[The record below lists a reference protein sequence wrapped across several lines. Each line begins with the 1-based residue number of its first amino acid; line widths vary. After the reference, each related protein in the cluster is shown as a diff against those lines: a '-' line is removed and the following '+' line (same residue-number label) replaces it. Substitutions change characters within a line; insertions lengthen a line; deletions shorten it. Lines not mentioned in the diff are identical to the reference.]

1 MDDLLAKPELD
12 EEENAWHTVIFEQ
25 LEGISTLLMNLK
37 SEVLGLFVMD
47 NIEQEIVKSK
57 TVTANWNK
65 EWMLP
70 PVHLLQDGAQ
80 SPCFSFVNCCGL
92 HIKAKAPKSKPS

>member
-12 EEENAWHTVIFEQ
+12 VEANAWHTIIFEQ
-25 LEGISTLLMNLK
+25 LEGISTLLMNLE
-37 SEVLGLFVMD
+37 SEVLDLFVMD

-70 PVHLLQDGAQ
+70 PAHLLQVGAQ
-80 SPCFSFVNCCGL
+80 
-92 HIKAKAPKSKPS
+92 